1 MDKETKEI
9 VSTLKQFDELTEVQE
24 PSLSTITEKI
34 KLHQEQK
41 KAIFVKELILFI
53 CVACSLF
60 VGTILLA
67 FETPFSIIL
76 IQGLG
81 FIALPIIFK
90 RDKKKIESEWI

>member
-1 MDKETKEI
+1 MDKEKEGI
-9 VSTLKQFDELTEVQE
+9 VSAFKQFDELTDIQE
-24 PSLSTITEKI
+24 PSLSAITEKI

-41 KAIFVKELILFI
+41 KASFLKELILFI

-60 VGTILLA
+60 IGTFLLA
-67 FETPFSIIL
+67 FEAPISVVI

-81 FIALPIIFK
+81 FIAFPIIFK